1 MHLLLAV
8 VLLTTTGVAAAR
20 ADDAITP
27 AALGP
32 RVVRLTYEARVT
44 PPDGTRV
51 LELWLP
57 LPREEDQAGLALRLD
72 GTAPAT
78 VVHLAPSGDRAA
90 YLRVAEP
97 KGTVTLTETATVA
110 RREVQAPVAASRA
123 APADIDAATYAPE
136 LASAQGAIRIP
147 DEGRAI
153 AGRETDGMRTGG
165 DKADAAQVCVDEL

>member
-8 VLLTTTGVAAAR
+8 VLLTTAGVAAAR

-57 LPREEDQAGLALRLD
+57 LPREEDQAVLALRLD

-78 VVHLAPSGDRAA
+78 GLHLGPPGPPAA
-90 YLRVAEP
+90 YLRPAES
-97 KGTVTLTETATVA
+97 KGTGTPTQTPTLAP
-110 RREVQAPVAASRA
+110 RQGQAPVAPHLT
-123 APADIDAATYAPE
+123 APAG
-136 LASAQGAIRIP
+136 LAHP
-147 DEGRAI
+147 
-153 AGRETDGMRTGG
+153 T
-165 DKADAAQVCVDEL
+165 

>member
-8 VLLTTTGVAAAR
+8 VLLTTTGVPAAR

-32 RVVRLTYEARVT
+32 RVVRLTYEARAT

-57 LPREEDQAGLALRLD
+57 LPREEDQAVLALRRD
-72 GTAPAT
+72 GTARAT

-90 YLRVAEP
+90 YPRGAEP
-97 KGTVTLTETATVA
+97 KGTVPLTEPAT
-110 RREVQAPVAASRA
+110 
-123 APADIDAATYAPE
+123 
-136 LASAQGAIRIP
+136 G
-147 DEGRAI
+147 
-153 AGRETDGMRTGG
+153 AGR
-165 DKADAAQVCVDEL
+165 Q

>member
-8 VLLTTTGVAAAR
+8 VLLTTAGVAAAR

-57 LPREEDQAGLALRLD
+57 LPREEDQAVLALRLA

-78 VVHLAPSGDRAA
+78 ALPLAPPGDRGA
-90 YLRVAEP
+90 YLPAAAP
-97 KGTVTLTETATVA
+97 HGNGTLTH
-110 RREVQAPVAASRA
+110 APTLEPRH
-123 APADIDAATYAPE
+123 
-136 LASAQGAIRIP
+136 
-147 DEGRAI
+147 
-153 AGRETDGMRTGG
+153 
-165 DKADAAQVCVDEL
+165 

>member
-8 VLLTTTGVAAAR
+8 ALLTTTGVAGAR

-32 RVVRLTYEARVT
+32 RVVRLTYEARAT

-57 LPREEDQAGLALRLD
+57 LPREEDQAVLALRLD

-78 VVHLAPSGDRAA
+78 VVHL
-90 YLRVAEP
+90 
-97 KGTVTLTETATVA
+97 
-110 RREVQAPVAASRA
+110 
-123 APADIDAATYAPE
+123 
-136 LASAQGAIRIP
+136 
-147 DEGRAI
+147 
-153 AGRETDGMRTGG
+153 
-165 DKADAAQVCVDEL
+165 

>member
-8 VLLTTTGVAAAR
+8 VLLTASVAAVR
-20 ADDAITP
+20 AEDVITP

-32 RVVRLTYEARVT
+32 RTVRLTYEARVT

-57 LPREEDQAGLALRLD
+57 LPREEDQAVLALRLG

-78 VVHLAPSGDRAA
+78 VVRLAPSGDRAA

-97 KGTVTLTETATVA
+97 NGTVPLTDT
-110 RREVQAPVAASRA
+110 APVPPR
-123 APADIDAATYAPE
+123 DV
-136 LASAQGAIRIP
+136 R
-147 DEGRAI
+147 
-153 AGRETDGMRTGG
+153 
-165 DKADAAQVCVDEL
+165 

>member
-1 MHLLLAV
+1 MHLLIAV
-8 VLLTTTGVAAAR
+8 PPLTTTGVAAAR
-20 ADDAITP
+20 ADAAITP

-32 RVVRLTYEARVT
+32 RVVRLTYEARAT

-57 LPREEDQAGLALRLD
+57 LPREEDQAVLALRLD

-97 KGTVTLTETATVA
+97 TGTVTLPETATGA
-110 RREVQAPVAASRA
+110 RREGRAPVGVSHAS
-123 APADIDAATYAPE
+123 
-136 LASAQGAIRIP
+136 GARS
-147 DEGRAI
+147 
-153 AGRETDGMRTGG
+153 
-165 DKADAAQVCVDEL
+165 